1 MKAGKQQS
9 SQQSNRFKGT
19 NHTLLKA
26 PTILNNVKMGK
37 KTTEQKEL
45 IDNLYKF
52 YFSRGEPINFFKDF
66 YKMALDAGY
75 KAKHDETKVSGLK
88 ILTPKQML

>member
-45 IDNLYKF
+45 IDNLNKITF
-52 YFSRGEPINFFKDF
+52 LDENLLIFLKIFIKWPLMQATKQ
-66 YKMALDAGY
+66 YKM
-75 KAKHDETKVSGLK
+75 KLK
-88 ILTPKQML
+88 DQDLKY